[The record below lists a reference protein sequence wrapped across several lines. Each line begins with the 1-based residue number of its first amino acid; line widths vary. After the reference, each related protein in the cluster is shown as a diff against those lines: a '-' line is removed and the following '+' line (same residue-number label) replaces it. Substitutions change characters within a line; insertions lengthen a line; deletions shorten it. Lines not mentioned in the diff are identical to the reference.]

1 MRILMISHG
10 YPPTVSGVSIVVQKV
25 ARAMVRKGHQVTVVT
40 ASEHG
45 QAYAGIDE
53 GVYLERVRARSNP
66 FWSEGPI
73 PIIGAK
79 EADDVITMFRPD
91 IIHAHDGGLL
101 CQQLLRRG
109 EQADIP
115 LVATSH
121 YLPRFL
127 TQYINVGPGLKNYI
141 INIAW
146 DVAIRLLSQ
155 FDHVIFPS
163 ITQERAFREHGLS
176 VPTTVISN
184 GVDSTRYRPRVG
196 WSEDI
201 ELHFDLPPRPRI
213 IFVGRL
219 ARDKEIDVL
228 IESMSHIWA
237 AREAHLLLVGRGD
250 DRIRLEDLTERLG
263 MSQCVHF
270 LGFVPEKWM
279 PALYRKSDIF
289 AIASTSEVQSI
300 PTLQAVATGLPI
312 VAVAAGALPELVHN
326 NVNGFLVPPDDP
338 LAMGEASLRILRDR
352 DLAIRMRS
360 ASLAISRGHS
370 EAHTFEAYE
379 GVYASILEDLKI
391 SEREPVYGDA
401 MV

>member
-1 MRILMISHG
+1 MMSHG

-25 ARAMVRKGHQVTVVT
+25 ARALVSKGHLVTVLT
-40 ASEHG
+40 ASEIG
-45 QAYAGIDE
+45 KAYAGNDE
-53 GVYLERVRARSNP
+53 GVYLERVRSRSNP

-79 EADDVITMFRPD
+79 EADDVITQFRPD

-109 EQADIP
+109 EQDNIP

-127 TQYINVGPGLKNYI
+127 TQYVNVGPGLKNYI

-163 ITQERAFREHGLS
+163 TTQEQEFCRHGLL

-196 WSEDI
+196 WTEDI
-201 ELHFDLPPRPRI
+201 ELLFDLPPKPRI

-228 IESMSHIWA
+228 IKSMPHVWA

-250 DRIRLEDLTERLG
+250 DRRRLEDLTKRLG
-263 MSQCVHF
+263 MSQSVHF
-270 LGFVPEKWM
+270 LGFMPEEWM
-279 PALYRKSDIF
+279 PALYRNSDIF

-312 VAVAAGALPELVHN
+312 VAVAASALPELVHDH
-326 NVNGFLVPPDDP
+326 VNGFLVPPDDP
-338 LAMGEASLRILRDR
+338 LAMGEAILRILRDR
-352 DLAIRMRS
+352 DLTIRMRS
-360 ASLAISRGHS
+360 ASLDISRGHA
-370 EAHTFEAYE
+370 ETHTFEAHE
-379 GVYASILEDLKI
+379 GIYASILEDLKI
-391 SEREPVYGDA
+391 TERAPAFRDA
-401 MV
+401 LV